1 MRKELR
7 NRLKSLKLRSAA
19 RSWARS
25 ALMMDHTEV
34 SVEAS
39 EATSKSAYFA
49 SQAKSTESKEWANE
63 LVQDG
68 DRKARA
74 VKRSETF
81 KADQRFFHDTH
92 GEGSV
97 VSRTA
102 DGVVEMKFDNGE
114 VHKYD
119 LISQRK
125 LRPIIEDAHTYTAEV
140 LFDIV
145 DTDSSGVLEKAEFVY
160 MHTMVLNSEK
170 RAAAKIADAER
181 NEAEQRRAKRMVMW
195 ALLVAV
201 LMILVLLGAM
211 VGISLAANEASKE
224 SHVSNGGLM
233 TALDGSA
240 VKTEVARSFGSL
252 FDLPLLNTT
261 ALATLE
267 LITVRLAAEDPSGK
281 WPAAMD
287 ATLKVTSALKPSD
300 DEVYLLLASGAVAHI
315 DAKSTTGR
323 VELADGA
330 AFSVV
335 VDEEAEK
342 ARRRS
347 RRHLQFGGGN
357 FGGAVLTTNGFTM
370 TTATGGF

>member
-1 MRKELR
+1 MSVEVAAVVVEPDQK
-7 NRLKSLKLRSAA
+7 SAA
-19 RSWARS
+19 
-25 ALMMDHTEV
+25 
-34 SVEAS
+34 
-39 EATSKSAYFA
+39 
-49 SQAKSTESKEWANE
+49 SKEWQETLSHDAE
-63 LVQDG
+63 
-68 DRKARA
+68 RKKRA
-74 VKRSETF
+74 LARSETF
-81 KADQRFFHDTH
+81 KAEQRFFHDKH
-92 GEGSV
+92 GEGTV
-97 VSRTA
+97 VSRST
-102 DGVVEMKFDNGE
+102 DGEIEMKFDNGE
-114 VHKYD
+114 VHKYN
-119 LISQRK
+119 LASQRK
-125 LRPIIEDAHTYTAEV
+125 LRPIIEDAHKISASS
-140 LFDIV
+140 LFDMI
-145 DTDSSGVLEKAEFVY
+145 DTDSSGTLDKAEFVY
-160 MHTMVLNSEK
+160 MHTMALNSAT
-170 RAAAKIADAER
+170 RAAAKVADAER
-181 NEAEQRRAKRMVMW
+181 SEAEQRRAKRMVMW

-233 TALDGSA
+233 TGLDGSA

-252 FDLPLLNTT
+252 FDLPLLNSTT
-261 ALATLE
+261 LATLE

-342 ARRRS
+342 ARRRN
-347 RRHLQFGGGN
+347 RRHLQFGGGV
-357 FGGAVLTTNGFTM
+357 FGGAVLTANGFTM

>member
-1 MRKELR
+1 
-7 NRLKSLKLRSAA
+7 
-19 RSWARS
+19 
-25 ALMMDHTEV
+25 MDFTEV
-34 SVEAS
+34 EASVEPS
-39 EATSKSAYFA
+39 EATSKASYFA
-49 SQAKSTESKEWANE
+49 AQAKSTESKEWANE
-63 LVQDG
+63 LVRDG

-74 VKRSETF
+74 LKRSETF
-81 KADQRFFHDTH
+81 KAAQRFFHDKH

-97 VSRTA
+97 VARTA
-102 DGVVEMKFDNGE
+102 DGVVEMRFDNGAT
-114 VHKYD
+114 HKYD

-140 LFDIV
+140 LFDMV

-170 RAAAKIADAER
+170 RAAAKVADAER
-181 NEAEQRRAKRMVMW
+181 NEAEQRRAKRMAMW

-315 DAKSTTGR
+315 DAKNTTGR

-342 ARRRS
+342 ARRRN
-347 RRHLQFGGGN
+347 RRHLQFGGGG
-357 FGGAVLTTNGFTM
+357 FGGGLLTTGSFTM
-370 TTATGGF
+370 TAAWGGF

>member
-1 MRKELR
+1 MNLAE
-7 NRLKSLKLRSAA
+7 A
-19 RSWARS
+19 
-25 ALMMDHTEV
+25 

-39 EATSKSAYFA
+39 EATSNFG

-160 MHTMVLNSEK
+160 MHTMVQNSEK
-170 RAAAKIADAER
+170 RAGAKIADAKR

-370 TTATGGF
+370 VTATGGF

>member
-1 MRKELR
+1 
-7 NRLKSLKLRSAA
+7 
-19 RSWARS
+19 
-25 ALMMDHTEV
+25 MDFTEV
-34 SVEAS
+34 EASVEAS
-39 EATSKSAYFA
+39 EATSKASYFA
-49 SQAKSTESKEWANE
+49 AQAKSTESKEWANE
-63 LVQDG
+63 LVRDG

-74 VKRSETF
+74 LKRSETF
-81 KADQRFFHDTH
+81 KAAQRFFHDKH

-97 VSRTA
+97 VARTA
-102 DGVVEMKFDNGE
+102 DGVVEMRFDNGAT
-114 VHKYD
+114 HKYD

-170 RAAAKIADAER
+170 RAAAKVADAER
-181 NEAEQRRAKRMVMW
+181 NEAEQRRAKRMVMS

-224 SHVSNGGLM
+224 SHVGNGGLM

-240 VKTEVARSFGSL
+240 VKTEAARSFGSL

-281 WPAAMD
+281 WPVAMD

-347 RRHLQFGGGN
+347 RRHLQFGGGA

-370 TTATGGF
+370 VTATGGF

>member
-1 MRKELR
+1 MPIEVDP
-7 NRLKSLKLRSAA
+7 SAA
-19 RSWARS
+19 LSEDTKKWALSLS
-25 ALMMDHTEV
+25 A
-34 SVEAS
+34 
-39 EATSKSAYFA
+39 
-49 SQAKSTESKEWANE
+49 
-63 LVQDG
+63 DG
-68 DRKARA
+68 ETKQRA
-74 VKRSETF
+74 LRRSETF
-81 KADQRFFHDTH
+81 KAAQRFFHDKH

-97 VSRTA
+97 VARTA
-102 DGVVEMKFDNGE
+102 DGVVEMRFDNGE

-119 LISQRK
+119 VASQRK
-125 LRPIIEDAHTYTAEV
+125 LRPIIEDAHKISASS
-140 LFDIV
+140 LFDMI
-145 DTDSSGVLEKAEFVY
+145 DTDSSGTLDKAEFVY
-160 MHTMVLNSEK
+160 MHTMALNSAT
-170 RAAAKIADAER
+170 RAAAKVADAER
-181 NEAEQRRAKRMVMW
+181 SEAEQRRAKRMVMW

-252 FDLPLLNTT
+252 FDLPLLNST

-335 VDEEAEK
+335 VDEEAEL
-342 ARRRS
+342 ARRRN
-347 RRHLQFGGGN
+347 RRHLQFGGA
-357 FGGAVLTTNGFTM
+357 FGGALLTSGSFTM
-370 TTATGGF
+370 MAASGGF

>member
-1 MRKELR
+1 
-7 NRLKSLKLRSAA
+7 
-19 RSWARS
+19 
-25 ALMMDHTEV
+25 MDFTEV
-34 SVEAS
+34 EASVEPS
-39 EATSKSAYFA
+39 EATSKASYFA
-49 SQAKSTESKEWANE
+49 AQAKSTESKEWANE
-63 LVQDG
+63 LVRVG

-74 VKRSETF
+74 LKRSETF
-81 KADQRFFHDTH
+81 KAAQRFFHDKH

-97 VSRTA
+97 VARTA
-102 DGVVEMKFDNGE
+102 DGVVEMRFDNGAT
-114 VHKYD
+114 HKYD

-140 LFDIV
+140 LFDMV

-315 DAKSTTGR
+315 DAKNTTGR

-342 ARRRS
+342 ARRRN
-347 RRHLQFGGGN
+347 RRHLQFGGGG
-357 FGGAVLTTNGFTM
+357 FGGGLLTTGSFTM
-370 TTATGGF
+370 TAAWGGF

>member
-1 MRKELR
+1 MPVEVGAVVVQPGVP
-7 NRLKSLKLRSAA
+7 KLRSNESIAWQDTLKNDAERAKNALA
-19 RSWARS
+19 RC
-25 ALMMDHTEV
+25 
-34 SVEAS
+34 EA
-39 EATSKSAYFA
+39 
-49 SQAKSTESKEWANE
+49 
-63 LVQDG
+63 
-68 DRKARA
+68 
-74 VKRSETF
+74 F
-81 KADQRFFHDTH
+81 KAGQRIYDDEH
-92 GEGSV
+92 GEGEVAVQNSETPENGDIV
-97 VSRTA
+97 V
-102 DGVVEMKFDNGE
+102 KFDNGE
-114 VHKYD
+114 VHTYD
-119 LISQRK
+119 LTSQRK
-125 LRPIIEDAHTYTAEV
+125 LRPVVEDAHKLSAST
-140 LFDIV
+140 LFDML
-145 DTDSSGVLEKAEFVY
+145 DTDSSNSLDRQQFVY

-370 TTATGGF
+370 VTATGGF